1 MFLAGHAAEYKFQCP
16 GNAPANLSVP
26 RAFAFGTNMEIDY
39 LTTCGECGQQFDDYT
54 GLSHHLGQS
63 HKGLTRKEYYDRYL
77 KKPGDG
83 VCVLCGRETKF
94 TDRLNR
100 GYYTHCSKKCTAND
114 AKTVSKRKATS
125 LELHGSEGY
134 NNHEQTSRT
143 KLERYGD
150 PNYANGD
157 QIRATKKERYGIQGF
172 NNPEKRKATKL
183 EKYGATNFVNSEKC
197 AQTKLERYGSSTY
210 NNSAKMQETKILKY
224 GMPNFVNPDKS
235 AATVKTNTI
244 SKYQKWVTGQCE
256 ILDYNSPTFHCRCL
270 KCGNEFDIL
279 INTGFYRLFRFGI
292 GWCTNCNP
300 AEPSR
305 SKEEQSLCSYVASLV
320 GEENVRSSDRDTI
333 QNTELDI
340 YVPSKQV
347 AIEFD
352 SLYWHNETNKD
363 NDYHIK
369 KTEKCEEPGI
379 KLIHVF
385 EDEWHFK
392 QDIVKSRIA
401 GILGKNP
408 RLYARSCSVYEMTMA
423 ESNDFL
429 ENNHIQGAC
438 SSKWRYGL
446 YFEGTPVAVMTFGR
460 NRFGEGI
467 ELLRFCTT
475 KHLTVI
481 GGASKLFKHFVDAH
495 PEIKQIVSFADRRWS
510 GKDAFYPK
518 LGFTLDGITPPAY
531 SYIINNMRHNR
542 MEFTKKKLVDAG
554 FDPNMSE
561 HEIMLSRKIYRI
573 YDCGNYRYV
582 WKR

>member
-1 MFLAGHAAEYKFQCP
+1 MAGHAAEYKFQCP

-183 EKYGATNFVNSEKC
+183 EKYGAANFVNPEKC
-197 AQTKLERYGSSTY
+197 ARTKLERYGSRTY
-210 NNSAKMQETKILKY
+210 NNQEKMQATKLMKY
-224 GMPNFVNPDKS
+224 GDPHYLNHEKGYETYLMR
-235 AATVKTNTI
+235 VKE
-244 SKYQKWVTGQCE
+244 KYQKAAGDQCK
-256 ILDYNSPTFHCRCL
+256 ILDYKDRVFTCECT
-270 KCGNEFDIL
+270 KCGNIFTIPVT
-279 INTGFYRLFRFGI
+279 TGFMRLFRYGI
-292 GWCTNCNP
+292 QLCTKCQP
-300 AEPSR
+300 AETSR
-305 SKEEQSLCSYVASLV
+305 SKEENSLCSYIESLV
-320 GEENVRSSDRDTI
+320 GEGNVVKSDRKTVFGH
-333 QNTELDI
+333 ELDI
-340 YVPSKQV
+340 YVPSLKLAV
-347 AIEFD
+347 EFD
-352 SLYWHNETNKD
+352 GLYWHNELKKPD
-363 NDYHIK
+363 VYHLR
-369 KTEKCEEPGI
+369 KTEDCAACGI
-379 KLIHVF
+379 RLLHVF
-385 EDEWHFK
+385 EDEWNYK
-392 QDIVKSRIA
+392 MDIVKSRIS
-401 GILGKNP
+401 GIIGKNTVI
-408 RLYARSCSVYEMTMA
+408 YARECEIKEVDDS
-423 ESNDFL
+423 ESRKFL
-429 ENNHIQGAC
+429 EENHIQGPC
-438 SSKWRYGL
+438 GSTWRLGL
-446 YFEGTPVAVMTFGR
+446 YKDGNLCALMTFGTG
-460 NRFGEGI
+460 RFNDGI
-467 ELLRFCTT
+467 ELLRFCNRKYTSVT
-475 KHLTVI
+475 
-481 GGASKLFKHFVDAH
+481 GGASRLFSRFVASH
-495 PEIKQIVSFADRRWS
+495 PEISSIVSYADRRWS

-518 LGFTLDGITPPAY
+518 LGFTLDGVTRPSY
-531 SYIINNMRHNR
+531 YYIINNMRHNR